1 MRKTLWI
8 PIACA
13 AFAMLISSCAPLA
26 RPSAPTIPPRRSMP
40 ATATQPCTLVGRLP
54 VDPAQADLE
63 IGYAV
68 RGAEILA
75 CDAKRGL
82 AVDVHRAEHDDE
94 DAWLKA
100 IIPAR
105 PLWRRILRLGR

>member
-1 MRKTLWI
+1 
-8 PIACA
+8 
-13 AFAMLISSCAPLA
+13 
-26 RPSAPTIPPRRSMP
+26 MP

-54 VDPAQADLE
+54 AEPAKADLE
-63 IGYAV
+63 IGYVV

-82 AVDVHRAEHDDE
+82 AVDVHQAEHDDE

-100 IIPAR
+100 ITPS
-105 PLWRRILRLGR
+105 PSLWRRILGPRR